1 MDVFE
6 EEVSTIQEIKRFYK
20 RAEPHLVAASDLPD
34 FFVYYLTEVQGELFA
49 STKAIVECYEA
60 CDLAAPSWLASHMS
74 RGVGSKPKRF
84 VKRDGGYR
92 LENRRNE
99 AIAALLG
106 EGAPDPQISA
116 ALSRLET
123 QFPPGMKRDF
133 LHETIKCFNAG
144 ANRAAIVMCWNL
156 VAHHLQE
163 HILADPARHA
173 AFDAALAKN
182 TDKRVKITAI
192 SKQDDFT
199 EMSEAKF
206 LEFCREAKIITGTV
220 YNKLKGRLDERNG
233 AAHPSGVTFKAKA
246 AEVYIE
252 DLADNVLL
260 KYAV

>member
-1 MDVFE
+1 
-6 EEVSTIQEIKRFYK
+6 VSNTRQIQRFHK
-20 RAEPHLVAASDLPD
+20 RAEPHIAAASDLPD
-34 FFVYYLTEVQGELFA
+34 FFVYYLTVEQGEAVA
-49 STKAIVECYEA
+49 STKAVGECYVA

-74 RGVGSKPKRF
+74 KGVSNKPKRF

-92 LENRRNE
+92 LENKRKE

-106 EGAPDPQISA
+106 DGAPDAQTSA

-123 QFPPGMKRDF
+123 QVPPGPKRDF

-156 VAHHLQE
+156 AAHHLQE
-163 HILADPARHA
+163 HILADSTQHA
-173 AFDAALAKN
+173 AFDAVLAKN

-192 SKQDDFT
+192 TKQDDFT

-206 LEFCREAKIITGTV
+206 LEFCREAKIITGTIFK
-220 YNKLKGRLDERNG
+220 KLSMRLDERNG
-233 AAHPSGVTFKAKA
+233 AAHPSGVTIKPKA

-252 DLADNVLL
+252 DLVDNVLL